1 MKTFLI
7 TYLLESKRLLNK
19 KTIGLFLFFSLLS
32 LYFVQVG
39 LTNYKN
45 IIGNKK
51 EFQDIERL
59 KVKQYINYSQYGGYG
74 FRILFIPSPLSIY
87 FVNSSTISQL
97 TANVDSGERL
107 NIYNSFKEGRTLF
120 ANKGGGF
127 KDFSSIMLLLGSL
140 LVLYLGYESFIHR
153 DYLRLIYGFVDYKR
167 LFFSTVLSRVFI
179 LVFLFLLNAGISL
192 IFLEINGIQFSKGEY
207 VHFFIYLVTLV
218 LVLVFFFALGTI
230 AGSLKSGFAGF
241 VMVIISWFVLV
252 FLFPGIVNTVTSR
265 KADNIVSNYKLE
277 LQKLKSLMDFER
289 QSFEELGSTTKDNIE
304 LVRKSVED
312 FLEKGFPKIHAF
324 EERLSNEMEEN
335 VRYFEFLSSLFPS
348 TFYLS
353 AGNEISSRGYE
364 NFILYFDYI
373 RELKKKFFKFY
384 LDRRYYSD
392 ASFDAPKKVE
402 SFIKGNENLFHA
414 KSRTPRGF
422 FLGILLTLV
431 YIVGLFI
438 VSYSRFKQSLC
449 I

>member
-1 MKTFLI
+1 MKTFAP
-7 TYLLESKRLLNK
+7 TYLLESKRLLKK
-19 KTIGLFLFFSLLS
+19 KTIGLFLFLSLLS

-39 LTNYKN
+39 HSNYKN
-45 IIGNKK
+45 IIENRE
-51 EFQDIERL
+51 EFRNIEQL
-59 KVKQYINYSQYGGYG
+59 KVKQYINYNQYGSYG
-74 FRILFIPSPLSIY
+74 FRVLFIPSPLSIY
-87 FVNSSTISQL
+87 FVNTSTISGL

-120 ANKGGGF
+120 ADKGGGF
-127 KDFSSIMLLLGSL
+127 KDFSGIMLLLGGL

-153 DYLRLIYGFVDYKR
+153 DYLSFMCGFIDYKR

-179 LVFLFLLNAGISL
+179 IIFLFLLNAGISL
-192 IFLEINGIQFSKGEY
+192 ILLEINGFQFSGGEY
-207 VHFFIYLVTLV
+207 AHFFTYLATLV

-252 FLFPGIVNTVTSR
+252 FLFPGIVNSITSR

-289 QSFEELGSTTKDNIE
+289 QSFDELGSTTKDNIDA
-304 LVRKSVED
+304 VRKSVED

-324 EERLSNEMEEN
+324 EERLRDEMEEN
-335 VRYFEFLSSLFPS
+335 IRYFEFLSSLFPS

-353 AGNEISSRGYE
+353 AGNEISSKGYE
-364 NFILYFDYI
+364 NFILFFDYI
-373 RELKKKFFKFY
+373 RELKKKFFRFY
-384 LDRRYYSD
+384 LDHRFYSD
-392 ASFDAPKKVE
+392 DPFDAPKRVE

-422 FLGILLTLV
+422 TRGVVLTLV
-431 YIVGLFI
+431 YIIGLFI
-438 VSYSRFKQSLC
+438 ISYYRFKQSLRL
-449 I
+449 